1 MILALNTAFMT
12 ANIGLILNNGE
23 RVESTIDAKSK
34 HSENVLKTV
43 DELLNKCNEKIQNV
57 DEIAVVVG
65 PGSFTGIRIGVA
77 LAKGFGSVNDN
88 LKLLPISSLELMAYI
103 YLQKHS
109 NDFVCVLNAL
119 SNLFFVCEFDSN
131 GIKLSNERM
140 IDREELDKIKK
151 KKVCLTGDLNL
162 ENADY
167 VEITTDALLDFVA
180 AKQEESAYV
189 KVEELSP
196 IYLRP
201 SQAEAN
207 LKSDKK
213 SD

>member
-34 HSENVLKTV
+34 HSENVLKTI
-43 DELLNKCNEKIQNV
+43 DEMLNRCNEKIQNI

-77 LAKGFGSVNDN
+77 LAKGFGSVNN
-88 LKLLPISSLELMAYI
+88 ELKILPISSLDLMAYI

-119 SNLFFVCEFDSN
+119 SDLYFVCEFDNN
-131 GIKLSNERM
+131 GIKLTSERM
-140 IDREELDKIKK
+140 IDRDELDKIKK

-162 ENADY
+162 QDAEYID
-167 VEITTDALLDFVA
+167 IKTDSLLDFVLT
-180 AKQEESAYV
+180 KKTENNFV
-189 KVEELSP
+189 KVEELAP

-207 LKSDKK
+207 LKSAKK
-213 SD
+213 NN